1 MEYSNTSKQPES
13 GSTRVAQRGTSGVAE
28 FGRLQLNMP
37 LFVEELRMNMGLD
50 GDSQP
55 ILDLIARV
63 HALSRTHAPVIFIGQ
78 PGVGKKKFAL
88 FLHRMATSSEIGCL
102 FLSCDSIVKNGP
114 SCFQVDTYLENV
126 EAFNQQT
133 VIIDRPELLPKGLC
147 QELLSKFLIRAPIS
161 HPRPIITIDI
171 QAFPKLLMSCGP
183 KLKPILQNG
192 IVHVPSLRERRSDV
206 QKHILA
212 KVRAL
217 NQAHGMTKRISV
229 GALEQLATREY
240 PQNFH
245 SLYAVI
251 EKLYAAQDDIN
262 FDEKIV
268 DEELRN
274 ANANALLPELFAGFS
289 MEEFLG
295 NLRQKIIWHALER
308 SDYNQSRCAEL
319 LGVSPQAINK
329 FLRAQGLSRKQMRR
343 VWPMN

>member
-1 MEYSNTSKQPES
+1 MEDSNANKRSEAGTA
-13 GSTRVAQRGTSGVAE
+13 RVAPRNPGGISE
-28 FGRLQLNMP
+28 FSRPQLNVP
-37 LFVEELRMNMGLD
+37 LFVEEVRMNAGLD

-55 ILDLIARV
+55 ILNLIARV
-63 HALSRTHAPVIFIGQ
+63 YALSRTHAPVVFIGQ
-78 PGVGKKKFAL
+78 PGVGKKKFASL
-88 FLHRMATSSEIGCL
+88 LHLLATSSEIGYL

-114 SCFQVDTYLENV
+114 SCFQLDTYLENV
-126 EAFNQQT
+126 EAFSQQT
-133 VIIDRPELLPKGLC
+133 VTIDRPELLPKSLC
-147 QELLSKFLIRAPIS
+147 QELLSRFLLCTTNP
-161 HPRPIITIDI
+161 HPRPIITIDV

-183 KLKPILQNG
+183 RLKPVIQSS

-217 NQAHGMTKRISV
+217 NQEHGTAKRISV
-229 GALEQLATREY
+229 SALEQLANREY

-251 EKLYAAQDDIN
+251 EKLYAMQDDIS
-262 FDEKIV
+262 FDEKVV

-274 ANANALLPELFAGFS
+274 TNINALLPELAVGFS
-289 MEEFLG
+289 MEDFLG

-319 LGVSPQAINK
+319 LGVSPQAVNK
-329 FLRAQGLSRKQMRR
+329 FLRGQGLSRKQLGK
-343 VWPMN
+343 

>member
-1 MEYSNTSKQPES
+1 MEHKNTTEQPGTGPIHVAPRNT
-13 GSTRVAQRGTSGVAE
+13 GSVADFS
-28 FGRLQLNMP
+28 RLHLNVP

-55 ILDLIARV
+55 ILNLFARMYT
-63 HALSRTHAPVIFIGQ
+63 LSKTHTPVILIGQ
-78 PGVGKKKFAL
+78 PGVGKKKFAF
-88 FLHRMATSSEIGCL
+88 FLHRLSTSSEVGCL
-102 FLSCDSIVKNGP
+102 FLSCDSIVRNGS
-114 SCFQVDTYLENV
+114 SCFQVDVYLENV
-126 EAFNQQT
+126 EAFRQQT
-133 VIIDRPELLPKGLC
+133 VIIDRPELLPKSLC
-147 QELLSKFLIRAPIS
+147 HELLSRFLLCTATT
-161 HPRPIITIDI
+161 HPRVIITIDV

-183 KLKPILQNG
+183 KLKPILQG
-192 IVHVPSLRERRSDV
+192 GVIHVPSLRERRSDV

-217 NQAHGMTKRISV
+217 NQAHGTTKRISV
-229 GALEQLATREY
+229 GALEQLSTREY

-251 EKLYAAQDDIN
+251 EKLYAVQDDIS

-274 ANANALLPELFAGFS
+274 TNVNALLPELTAGFS
-289 MEEFLG
+289 LEGFLG

-329 FLRAQGLSRKQMRR
+329 FLRAQGLSSKQLGK
-343 VWPMN
+343 